1 MGATVRRPQLDD
13 RDGGSSTATEV
24 AIAPCAGW
32 TVSSPEG
39 WLGVVDRLL
48 LDRGGCVEAVD
59 VRSGLFHVR
68 HELIGVANVLHVD
81 ADRRR
86 LVVRAR

>member
-1 MGATVRRPQLDD
+1 LDD
-13 RDGGSSTATEV
+13 RDGDGSAATEV
-24 AIAPCAGW
+24 AVSPCVGW
-32 TVSSPEG
+32 TVASQDG

-68 HELIGVANVLHVD
+68 HELIGVADVLHVD